1 MLLWGTNKKS
11 LNLDFFYWWDKSVDS
26 KSWSMFWL
34 LNVNIATSG
43 KRHLKRN
50 KCISDKESE
59 PVWEWAGVVL
69 HVGRAQSQWHG
80 WSARHGR
87 KGKRGR
93 VTVRA
98 YFAHDSPLTNYLHI
112 RWSFSWKH
120 FDFWK
125 LFLGLLGMTEPRAVP
140 VAEPVFLRGTR
151 TLWLFSRKNFSIQA
165 TPSLW
170 SNCAHVCRLRRI
182 FLM

>member
-1 MLLWGTNKKS
+1 
-11 LNLDFFYWWDKSVDS
+11 
-26 KSWSMFWL
+26 MFWL
-34 LNVNIATSG
+34 LNVKIATSG

-87 KGKRGR
+87 KGRRCR
-93 VTVRA
+93 VTVGA

-112 RWSFSWKH
+112 RWSFSILL
-120 FDFWK
+120 FESC
-125 LFLGLLGMTEPRAVP
+125 FLGCSGWQSLRPSLLRN
-140 VAEPVFLRGTR
+140 
-151 TLWLFSRKNFSIQA
+151 LFSFVGPEHFGCSQGRIFSILA
-165 TPSLW
+165 TPSLL